1 MKWITRERPKID
13 RIACPW
19 LIKRFVD
26 QDAEFIYVPF
36 HEVISKS
43 KELDAVP
50 FDLPGVEYTHY
61 GDECTFD
68 YIIKKHQLTDP
79 ALRVVAVIVRG
90 ADTDRHDLASQ
101 SSGLWAI
108 SAGLSENIKDDQELL
123 RKGMMI
129 YDALYTWAKDL
140 QKIKH
145 TQNPIENLL
154 LDVYKK
160 FLKQKS
166 GSKKI
171 PPWARELKEI
181 IQDQLDTNLTL
192 SLKEVSQ
199 SLNVHPTYLS
209 REFSKYFD
217 DLSFGDYIRKLRI
230 EKAVQLLTDSNHSL
244 AAIAYLTGFSDQS
257 HFNRIF
263 KKYTGKNPSEYRK
276 RSIKK

>member
-1 MKWITRERPKID
+1 MRWITRERPKID

-19 LIKRFVD
+19 LIRRFVD
-26 QDAEFIYVPF
+26 QEAEFIYVPF
-36 HEVISKS
+36 EQVIPKS

-68 YIIKKHQLTDP
+68 YIIKKHKLDDP
-79 ALRVVAVIVRG
+79 ALKVMAVIVRG

-108 SAGLSENIKDDQELL
+108 SAGLAHNVKDDHTLL
-123 RKGMMI
+123 EKGMMV
-129 YDALYTWAKDL
+129 YDALYSWAKHL
-140 QKIKH
+140 QNEKH

-160 FLKQKS
+160 FLKHKS
-166 GSKKI
+166 GKI
-171 PPWARELKEI
+171 PEWAKELKDI
-181 IQDQLDTNLTL
+181 IQDQIDTNLSL
-192 SLKEVSQ
+192 SLRELSE
-199 SLNVHPTYLS
+199 SLNVHPSYLS

-230 EKAVQLLTDSNHSL
+230 EKAIVLLHDPKHTL
-244 AAIAYLTGFSDQS
+244 VEIAYLTGFSDQS

-276 RSIKK
+276 SLLKK